1 MSVVNNEYQ
10 TNLLFKQFV
19 GVAAARLDDQF
30 SVENFKSIP
39 NIFSKDVMIEDIP
52 SSAPF
57 KISGAAGLDNS
68 GHWIDSSSNYANN
81 SVEESTYYNP
91 SGSPDNGKTF
101 AELQAIFHK
110 NNPVV
115 TPELENQIAAVQGNI
130 DDKYKENIV
139 QIDGV
144 NYIVIGGKTYK
155 LPDQDREQ

>member
-1 MSVVNNEYQ
+1 M
-10 TNLLFKQFV
+10 LFKQFV

-101 AELQAIFHK
+101 AEIYPDLNLKFYK
-110 NNPVV
+110 RLSLVPV
-115 TPELENQIAAVQGNI
+115 
-130 DDKYKENIV
+130 
-139 QIDGV
+139 
-144 NYIVIGGKTYK
+144 
-155 LPDQDREQ
+155 DQNSNGRVWGSFTDYSGTTNV